1 MNRVKTIFICLI
13 ASFVMSGFLNPIG
26 LISEP
31 VSQSLGI
38 PITEAVARFGYFT
51 VGVFFGYL
59 VSFFVFDFIRLRLVV
74 IFGYGLLM
82 LTVGG
87 LFLFEN
93 DAAMKFFLFVIG
105 MLASVQVCGASTL
118 VSSLW
123 RDKPRQTMLIG
134 QDAAFNG
141 GGILFTSLTTWF
153 IASGFH
159 WGATYTLVAIITLII
174 ALVASVTDFKSK
186 SSVYNDLTGRTEW
199 NPRILAVGGS
209 VMLFMLSK
217 ISIFIWAPLYV
228 EQAFDAGIVQAG
240 RILTNIFIGAFFG
253 SLLGTYIV
261 SRIRIEYFLITMLIV
276 GATSL
281 GSMLSS
287 PDLQLVLTLGYFLG
301 ASIGATFNGYT
312 SFGLSF
318 VVNPTHKNVAYL
330 LIAGGIG
337 SALAPWFS
345 SEIVKYGGEIKY
357 VLGVC
362 LLIQCLVL
370 LSVICLILNSWY
382 LEKRLAQNEN

>member
-1 MNRVKTIFICLI
+1 
-13 ASFVMSGFLNPIG
+13 MSGFLNPIG

-82 LTVGG
+82 LAVGG

-382 LEKRLAQNEN
+382 LEKRLARNEN

>member
-1 MNRVKTIFICLI
+1 
-13 ASFVMSGFLNPIG
+13 MSGFLNPIG

-82 LTVGG
+82 LAVGG

-93 DAAMKFFLFVIG
+93 DAAMKIFLFVIG

-382 LEKRLAQNEN
+382 LEKRLARNEN

>member
-1 MNRVKTIFICLI
+1 
-13 ASFVMSGFLNPIG
+13 MSGFLDPIG
-26 LISEP
+26 LISES

-82 LTVGG
+82 LAVGG

-382 LEKRLAQNEN
+382 LEKRLARNEN

>member
-1 MNRVKTIFICLI
+1 
-13 ASFVMSGFLNPIG
+13 MSGFLNPIG

-82 LTVGG
+82 LAVGG

-186 SSVYNDLTGRTEW
+186 GSVYNDLTGRTEW

-228 EQAFDAGIVQAG
+228 EQAFEAGIVQAG

-261 SRIRIEYFLITMLIV
+261 SRIRIEYFLITMLLV

-382 LEKRLAQNEN
+382 LEKRLARNEN

>member
-1 MNRVKTIFICLI
+1 
-13 ASFVMSGFLNPIG
+13 MSGFLNPIG

-59 VSFFVFDFIRLRLVV
+59 VSFFVFDFITLRLVV

-82 LTVGG
+82 LAVGG

-159 WGATYTLVAIITLII
+159 WGATYTLVAIITFII

-382 LEKRLAQNEN
+382 LEKRLARNEN

>member
-82 LTVGG
+82 LAVGC

-199 NPRILAVGGS
+199 NPRISAVGGS

-228 EQAFDAGIVQAG
+228 EQAFDVGIVQAG

-281 GSMLSS
+281 GSMLFS

-370 LSVICLILNSWY
+370 LSVICLTLNSWY
-382 LEKRLAQNEN
+382 LEKRLALIEN

>member
-82 LTVGG
+82 LAVGG

-382 LEKRLAQNEN
+382 LEKRLARIEN

>member
-82 LTVGG
+82 LAVGG

-174 ALVASVTDFKSK
+174 ALIASVTDFKSK

-281 GSMLSS
+281 GSMLFS
-287 PDLQLVLTLGYFLG
+287 PDLQLVFTLGYFLG

-382 LEKRLAQNEN
+382 LEKKLARNEN

>member
-82 LTVGG
+82 LAVGG

-159 WGATYTLVAIITLII
+159 WGATYTLVAIIILII

-382 LEKRLAQNEN
+382 LEKRLARNEN

>member
-1 MNRVKTIFICLI
+1 
-13 ASFVMSGFLNPIG
+13 MSGFLNPIG

-74 IFGYGLLM
+74 IFGYGLLK
-82 LTVGG
+82 LAVGG

-261 SRIRIEYFLITMLIV
+261 SRVRIEYFLITMLIV

-382 LEKRLAQNEN
+382 LEKRLARNEN

>member
-1 MNRVKTIFICLI
+1 
-13 ASFVMSGFLNPIG
+13 MSGFLNPIG

-74 IFGYGLLM
+74 FFGYGLLM
-82 LTVGG
+82 LAVGG

-370 LSVICLILNSWY
+370 LSVICLILISWY
-382 LEKRLAQNEN
+382 LEKRLARNEN

>member
-82 LTVGG
+82 LAVGG

-93 DAAMKFFLFVIG
+93 DAAMKIFLFVIG

-382 LEKRLAQNEN
+382 LEKRLARNEN

>member
-82 LTVGG
+82 LAVGG

-261 SRIRIEYFLITMLIV
+261 SRIRIEFFLITMLIV

-382 LEKRLAQNEN
+382 LEKRLARNEN

>member
-123 RDKPRQTMLIG
+123 RDKSRQTMLIG

-159 WGATYTLVAIITLII
+159 WGATYTLVAIMMQIRPNLRESIYHKKR
-174 ALVASVTDFKSK
+174 LSKRPKSK
-186 SSVYNDLTGRTEW
+186 LPT
-199 NPRILAVGGS
+199 
-209 VMLFMLSK
+209 
-217 ISIFIWAPLYV
+217 
-228 EQAFDAGIVQAG
+228 
-240 RILTNIFIGAFFG
+240 
-253 SLLGTYIV
+253 
-261 SRIRIEYFLITMLIV
+261 
-276 GATSL
+276 
-281 GSMLSS
+281 
-287 PDLQLVLTLGYFLG
+287 
-301 ASIGATFNGYT
+301 
-312 SFGLSF
+312 
-318 VVNPTHKNVAYL
+318 VNPLFANK
-330 LIAGGIG
+330 
-337 SALAPWFS
+337 
-345 SEIVKYGGEIKY
+345 K
-357 VLGVC
+357 
-362 LLIQCLVL
+362 
-370 LSVICLILNSWY
+370 
-382 LEKRLAQNEN
+382 

>member
-82 LTVGG
+82 LAVGG

-228 EQAFDAGIVQAG
+228 EQAFDADIVQAG

-370 LSVICLILNSWY
+370 LSVICLILISWY

>member
-59 VSFFVFDFIRLRLVV
+59 VSFFVFDFITLRLVV

-82 LTVGG
+82 LAVGG

-228 EQAFDAGIVQAG
+228 EQAFEAGIVQAG

-382 LEKRLAQNEN
+382 LEKRLARNEN